1 MKVINYEGNENLK
14 LVARTMNNSLEEDL
28 EIEDNLE

>member
-1 MKVINYEGNENLK
+1 MKVINYEGNENLN

-28 EIEDNLE
+28 EIEDTLE